1 MLLVQPTPRWL
12 LFRRKITF
20 NDNLSTASK
29 AMRNWEYQIMS
40 ENSSAIIVALAENSL
55 ANTLADELRS
65 HTLIGAAVHAKAT
78 SYGPGITEYWR
89 VKQIITAMLDKIEL
103 NPQRYYD
110 FINVLQLDRIRV
122 DAEAA
127 LALLP
132 TGKLVGLNL
141 IACTSAVIRYC
152 PINVSNSGNNQ
163 YRSKQKGNSFCR
175 RHYSN

>member
-1 MLLVQPTPRWL
+1 
-12 LFRRKITF
+12 
-20 NDNLSTASK
+20 
-29 AMRNWEYQIMS
+29 MS
-40 ENSSAIIVALAENSL
+40 ENSSAIIAALAKNFL

-65 HTLIGAAVHAKAT
+65 RQLIGASVQEIAT
-78 SYGPGITEYWR
+78 NYGPGITEYWR
-89 VKQIITAMLDKIEL
+89 VKQIITAMLGKIEL

-141 IACTSAVIRYC
+141 
-152 PINVSNSGNNQ
+152 Q
-163 YRSKQKGNSFCR
+163 
-175 RHYSN
+175 